1 MYSPPVTTIRLDFGR
16 RGLRT
21 VKGGIGTR
29 VWRISCYGR
38 NEDCS
43 SKKVGGIRIESWKFN
58 TFDEI
63 WPAEALPAVIIVID
77 SENHWVD

>member
-1 MYSPPVTTIRLDFGR
+1 M
-16 RGLRT
+16 
-21 VKGGIGTR
+21 KGGIETR
-29 VWRISCYGR
+29 VLAISYYGGI
-38 NEDCS
+38 EDCF